1 MMSPK
6 DMYLIV
12 YNMSC
17 CAGWSMILISALQS
31 LANGIPQ
38 DGVFESLA
46 NVYGASYTMPM
57 QVLSSSTIAL
67 ADLLFIT
74 QSAALL
80 EIVHAAVGLVRSP
93 VLVTAMQVFSRIVAL
108 VAVTYS
114 PQAKSKLATYHIKT
128 ISDCRTE
135 SYYFSAI
142 EDNLTRSLTHKIN

>member
-1 MMSPK
+1 
-6 DMYLIV
+6 MYLIV

-114 PQAKSKLATYHIKT
+114 PQAKSKFKLATIIQSRFLT
-128 ISDCRTE
+128 VEPNE

-142 EDNLTRSLTHKIN
+142 DEDNLTHTHIN